1 MPSEVKWLLVSI
13 LVAWL
18 LALCLPAVRHA
29 YIDGWRCV
37 LRHAV
42 LWKLPAGF
50 TLSYGVF
57 QLADF
62 LLLQWR
68 IGQFPETALLFAR
81 TSPEPM
87 QVAAAAIL
95 PASESLAGAL
105 NCLVATF
112 PISVLCGLLFFT
124 NYRGLTGELAYVLSA
139 RFGFW
144 GWLLLGALAACALA
158 SIAKPVAL
166 LGLPELSEI
175 LSLHELLVITSLV
188 NGLSFVFEY
197 LLGTCLQVYLILIA
211 YGWVRGLNFRRAHVL
226 HFAVRRMGFVLK
238 WAVVIIAVTLAIIHV
253 PLFVE
258 AWFTGDP
265 VSWSTFAVVE
275 AIARPTLAAAMIALA
290 TIQIRLALHNDSLR
304 GAAAAHWQFL
314 KRNGFSCLVFLLAAL
329 AMLFSLQAVQ
339 RGISAWLETALW
351 SNVWTT
357 LLEVLSAMLMGWVLA
372 SWVCFYK
379 RTEAGAHSVP
389 F

>member
-1 MPSEVKWLLVSI
+1 MPSEVKWLLVSV
-13 LVAWL
+13 LAAWL
-18 LALCLPAVRHA
+18 LALCLPAVRNA
-29 YIDGWRCV
+29 YIDGWRCL

-50 TLSYGVF
+50 ALSYGIF

-68 IGQFPETALLFAR
+68 IGQLPETALVFAR
-81 TSPEPM
+81 RPPEPM
-87 QVAAAAIL
+87 QIAAAAIL

-112 PISVLCGLLFFT
+112 PISVLCGLLFFM
-124 NYRGLTGELAYVLSA
+124 NYRALTGELAYVLSR
-139 RFGFW
+139 RFGLW
-144 GWLLLGALAACALA
+144 GWLLLAALAACALA
-158 SIAKPVAL
+158 SIAKPVTL

-175 LSLHELLVITSLV
+175 LSLRELLVITSLV
-188 NGLSFVFEY
+188 NALSFVFEY

-238 WAVVIIAVTLAIIHV
+238 WAVVIIAATLASIHV

-258 AWFTGDP
+258 AWFTGDL

-275 AIARPTLAAAMIALA
+275 AIARPGLAAAMIALA
-290 TIQIRLALHNDSLR
+290 TIQIRLALHSDSLL
-304 GAAAAHWQFL
+304 GAALAHCQFL
-314 KRNGFSCLVFLLAAL
+314 KRNGFTCLVFLLAAL
-329 AMLFSLQAVQ
+329 GMLFSLQAVQ
-339 RGISAWLETALW
+339 RGVSAWLETALW

-357 LLEVLSAMLMGWVLA
+357 LLEVLSAMLMGWILA

-379 RTEAGAHSVP
+379 RTEAGADSVP